1 MTCAKISYIIETTV
15 TRSLILFI
23 CFKAAAVLSYVTA
36 MSLNVKLIPGQD
48 GQIYPP
54 YLKIEY
60 DHVMEDDTDSNSTVT
75 VCSVLR

>member
-1 MTCAKISYIIETTV
+1 MAGDIYIIETAV

-23 CFKAAAVLSYVTA
+23 CFIAAAVLSYVTA

-75 VCSVLR
+75 VCSVSR

>member
-1 MTCAKISYIIETTV
+1 MTDDTYIIETTV
-15 TRSLILFI
+15 TRSLTLFI